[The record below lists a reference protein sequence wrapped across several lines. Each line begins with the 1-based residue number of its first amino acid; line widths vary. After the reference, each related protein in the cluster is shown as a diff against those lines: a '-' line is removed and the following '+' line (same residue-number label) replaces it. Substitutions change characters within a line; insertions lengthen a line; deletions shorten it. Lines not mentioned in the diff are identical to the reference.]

1 MNIYSCSFV
10 HACRYGNCVP
20 FRAREEESI
29 CDDLYISGVDYI
41 YVPQS
46 RYHGRYSQLMADT
59 IFFGPLLLAGLD
71 KCYDVAR
78 RMICHFYFP
87 PCGNSTVFELPTSV
101 CKDTCRAVES
111 ICGEEW
117 DNVVKMFEQNRVVL
131 ELVGQTFI
139 NCDDPGHHLNPIPYK
154 CTDLGITCE

>member
-1 MNIYSCSFV
+1 M
-10 HACRYGNCVP
+10 
-20 FRAREEESI
+20 
-29 CDDLYISGVDYI
+29 D
-41 YVPQS
+41 
-46 RYHGRYSQLMADT
+46 DT

-78 RMICHFYFP
+78 RMICHFYLP

-101 CKDTCRAVES
+101 CKEACHAVES

-117 DNVVKMFEQNRVVL
+117 DNVSRMFEQEHAAL

-139 NCDDPGHHLNPIPYK
+139 DCDDPGRHLNPIPYE
-154 CTDLGITCE
+154 CTDLGITCKYKLNCC